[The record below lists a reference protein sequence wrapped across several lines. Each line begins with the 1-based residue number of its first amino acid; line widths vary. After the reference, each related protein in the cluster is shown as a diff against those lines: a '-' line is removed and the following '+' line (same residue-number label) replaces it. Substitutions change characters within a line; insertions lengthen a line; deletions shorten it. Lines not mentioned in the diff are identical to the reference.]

1 MRPSNMV
8 TFFLIVMAAYA
19 GANLYIGKRI
29 FQTVCA
35 FCPKTNAA
43 VFAAIYAAAAVLMI
57 AANFATAAT
66 FPAAIK
72 EIMRWCGGCWMGF
85 FLYAL
90 MFFLSADAAI
100 AAGRLVKIIPS
111 PVPQNVRLYAGLAAL
126 TLTAAMITYGII
138 HANGK
143 IKTASYS
150 VKLNENKTLPG
161 GMTIVLASDLHLGA
175 AGSEKRLPKIIT
187 AINDQKP
194 DLICLAGDIFNDN
207 YNALSDPEKAS
218 ELFKSL
224 RATHG
229 VYACPGNH
237 DAGKSVEEMTD
248 FLERSGVTLLSDE
261 FDVVNGQAV
270 VMGRLDPRPIGGFGG
285 KRRASIAEL
294 IVKTGNETSVTLIN
308 NRTMPGQTKLFTIPE
323 NMPIIVIDHNPKSI
337 QEYGN
342 EVDLVLSG
350 HTHKG
355 QIFPANLMTKAIY
368 IADYGHYQKE
378 HGSPNL
384 IVTSGAGIWG
394 PPMRVGTNCEIVS
407 ISLF

>member
-1 MRPSNMV
+1 MKPANII
-8 TFFLIVMAAYA
+8 TFFLIVMTAYA
-19 GANLYIGKRI
+19 GVNLYLGKRI

-35 FCPKTNAA
+35 LFPKTNAA
-43 VFAAIYAAAAVLMI
+43 VFTAIYAALAVLMI

-90 MFFLSADAAI
+90 MFFLAADTAI
-100 AAGRLVKIIPS
+100 AVGRLAKIIPS
-111 PVPQNVRLYAGLAAL
+111 PVPQNIRLYAGLAAV
-126 TLTAAMITYGII
+126 TLTAALMAYGII

-143 IKTASYS
+143 IKVTSYS
-150 VKLNENKTLPG
+150 VRLNENKTLPG
-161 GMTIVLASDLHLGA
+161 GMTVVIASDLHLGA
-175 AGSEKRLPKIIT
+175 AGSEKRLPKIID

-194 DLICLAGDIFNDN
+194 DLVCLAGDIFNDN
-207 YNALSDPEKAS
+207 YYALSDPERAS

-224 RATHG
+224 RATYG

-237 DAGKSVEEMTD
+237 DAGKSAEEMVD
-248 FLERSGVTLLSDE
+248 FLERSGVTLLGDE
-261 FDVVNGQAV
+261 FEIVNGQAV

-285 KRRASIAEL
+285 KIRAGIGEL
-294 IVKTGNETSVTLIN
+294 IVRTANEKSVTLIN
-308 NRTMPGQTKLFTIPE
+308 NRTMPGQTKIFTISE
-323 NMPIIVIDHNPKSI
+323 HMPIIVIDHNPKSI
-337 QEYGN
+337 REYGD

-355 QIFPANLMTKAIY
+355 QIFPANIMTKAIY
-368 IADYGHYQKE
+368 TADYGHYQKE
-378 HGSPNL
+378 RGSPNL

-394 PPMRVGTNCEIVS
+394 PPMRVGTDCEIVS
-407 ISLF
+407 VSLF